1 MSTDQDNTLTPPANR
16 WLDRLAELELGHW
29 FVDDDSASHQD
40 TLAVLKERAKELKCV
55 YSLSQMMDR
64 ADYSVDD
71 FLARAVDVFPPTWQ
85 FPEVACAR
93 IEMGSKTYKSLF
105 YKESPWQLTSAI
117 TYPEGVSGQ
126 ISIIY
131 SEARPASDEGPFLKE
146 ERIFLDAVAAR
157 LARFVDQKLT
167 GAKLAK
173 TIHQLAIEKTALRE
187 ANAALR
193 LILDRIEEEKD
204 EVELNIMDNMNK
216 ILLPIVRELSLTVPS
231 EQKEYVN
238 MLAENLGHI
247 TSPFVRKLSLQNQ
260 ALTTTEVQ
268 ICDLVRSGIASKE
281 IASLRGISTATV
293 NRHRENIRKKVGI
306 SNRKINL
313 ATFLRNTL

>member
-1 MSTDQDNTLTPPANR
+1 MNSDQDNTRTPNTNR
-16 WLDRLAELELGHW
+16 WLDRMAELELSHW
-29 FVDDDSASHQD
+29 IETVDSVSHQD
-40 TLAVLKERAKELKCV
+40 TLVALKERAKELKCV
-55 YSLSQMMDR
+55 YSLSQMMER
-64 ADYSVDD
+64 ADYSIDD
-71 FLARAVDVFPPTWQ
+71 FMANAVDVFPPSWQ
-85 FPEVACAR
+85 FPEIACAR
-93 IEMGSKTYKSLF
+93 IEMGSKTFKSLF

-117 TYPEGVSGQ
+117 KFPEGITGQ

-146 ERIFLDAVAAR
+146 ERIFLDAAASR
-157 LARFVDQKLT
+157 LARFVEQKLT

-187 ANAALR
+187 ANSALR
-193 LILDRIEEEKD
+193 LILDRIEEEKN
-204 EVELNIMDNMNK
+204 EVELNIMDNVNK
-216 ILLPIVRELSLTVPS
+216 ILMPIVRELSLSVSP

-268 ICDLVRSGIASKE
+268 ICDLVRSGIGSKE

-293 NRHRENIRKKVGI
+293 NRHRENIRKKMGI

-313 ATFLRNTL
+313 ATFLRNIM